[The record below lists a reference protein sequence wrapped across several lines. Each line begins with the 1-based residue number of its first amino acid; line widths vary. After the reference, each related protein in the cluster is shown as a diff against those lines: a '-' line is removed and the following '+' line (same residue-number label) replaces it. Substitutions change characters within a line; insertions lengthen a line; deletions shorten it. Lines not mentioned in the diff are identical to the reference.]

1 MKLIVGLG
9 NPGAQ
14 YERTRHNA
22 GFMVIDRLRETC
34 APTEIWK
41 SKFQSMMVE
50 GRLPENPDG
59 SGASEKVV
67 LLKPTTY
74 MNLSGRAVADA
85 VRFFKLD
92 PEQDLLVLVDD
103 VALPC
108 GQIRIRAKGGT
119 GGHNGLASI
128 QQMLSTSAYA
138 RLRIG
143 IDPPG
148 IIPQVDYV
156 LGRFTDEQMV
166 EIGKA
171 LTASVEASRTWVHQ
185 GVTAAMNAF
194 NAGDE
199 DKAKPVK
206 PKPAKPKPDGPR
218 EGKPEQATEADRSDD
233 PIDTSQIHP
242 GWLSNNAGGTSSST

>member
-22 GFMVIDRLRETC
+22 GFMLADRLRDLC
-34 APTEIWK
+34 APSEIWK

-50 GRLPENPDG
+50 GRLAENTDG
-59 SGASEKVV
+59 SGPSEKIAI
-67 LLKPTTY
+67 LKPMTY

-85 VRFFKLD
+85 VRFYKLD
-92 PEQDLLVLVDD
+92 PEADIIVLVDD

-128 QQMLSTSAYA
+128 QQMLSTSAYC

-166 EIGKA
+166 ETDKA
-171 LTASVEASRTWVHQ
+171 IKASVDAIRTWVHQ
-185 GVTAAMNAF
+185 GAVAAMNAH
-194 NAGDE
+194 NAPDE
-199 DKAKPVK
+199 PK
-206 PKPAKPKPDGPR
+206 PKPPRPKPAQPR
-218 EGKPEQATEADRSDD
+218 SESSPSQPESSEQAPD
-233 PIDTSQIHP
+233 IHP
-242 GWLSNNAGGTSSST
+242 GWLSNNAGGTSSA

>member
-1 MKLIVGLG
+1 MKLVVGLG

-22 GFMVIDRLRETC
+22 GFMAIDRLREIC
-34 APTEIWK
+34 APSEIWK

-50 GRLPENPDG
+50 GRLAENADG
-59 SGASEKVV
+59 SGAAEKVV
-67 LLKPTTY
+67 LLKPMTF
-74 MNLSGRAVADA
+74 MNLSGRAVTEA

-92 PEQDLLVLVDD
+92 PETDLMVLVDD

-128 QQMLSTSAYA
+128 QQMLSSSAYP

-156 LGRFTDEQMV
+156 LGRFTDEQMI
-166 EIGKA
+166 EIEKA
-171 LTASVEASRTWVHQ
+171 AKVCVEAVRTWAHQ
-185 GVTAAMNAF
+185 GTIAAMNAF
-194 NAGDE
+194 NAPDE
-199 DKAKPVK
+199 PRQKSRNE
-206 PKPAKPKPDGPR
+206 KPAS
-218 EGKPEQATEADRSDD
+218 ENKPEASDTNASAED
-233 PIDTSQIHP
+233 IHP
-242 GWLSNNAGGTSSST
+242 GWFTKNAGGSSSA

>member
-22 GFMVIDRLRETC
+22 GFMLADRLRDLC
-34 APTEIWK
+34 APSEIWK

-50 GRLPENPDG
+50 GRLAENTDG
-59 SGASEKVV
+59 SGASEKIAI
-67 LLKPTTY
+67 LKPMTY

-85 VRFFKLD
+85 VRFYKLD
-92 PEQDLLVLVDD
+92 PEADIIVLVDD

-128 QQMLSTSAYA
+128 QQMLSTSSYC

-166 EIGKA
+166 ETEKA
-171 LTASVEASRTWVHQ
+171 IKASVEAIRTWVHQ
-185 GVTAAMNAF
+185 GAVAAMNAH
-194 NAGDE
+194 NAPDE
-199 DKAKPVK
+199 
-206 PKPAKPKPDGPR
+206 PKPAKPKPVKPR
-218 EGKPEQATEADRSDD
+218 TESEASSSNPESTEPAPD
-233 PIDTSQIHP
+233 IHP
-242 GWLSNNAGGTSSST
+242 GWLSNNAGGTSSA

>member
-22 GFMVIDRLRETC
+22 GFMAVDRLRDAC
-34 APTEIWK
+34 APSEIWK

-50 GRLPENPDG
+50 GRLAENADG
-59 SGASEKVV
+59 SGVAEKVV
-67 LLKPTTY
+67 LLKPVTF

-92 PEQDLLVLVDD
+92 PESDLIVLVDD

-128 QQMLSTSAYA
+128 QQMLSSSAYT

-166 EIGKA
+166 EIEKA
-171 LTASVEASRTWVHQ
+171 TKSCVEAVRTWVHQ
-185 GVTAAMNAF
+185 GTIAAMNAF
-194 NAGDE
+194 NAADE
-199 DKAKPVK
+199 PK
-206 PKPAKPKPDGPR
+206 PKRKPKL
-218 EGKPEQATEADRSDD
+218 EQPASGSDSESSSVD
-233 PIDTSQIHP
+233 SSAENIHP
-242 GWLSNNAGGTSSST
+242 GWLPKNSGGSSSA

>member
-22 GFMVIDRLRETC
+22 GFMAVDRLRDVC
-34 APTEIWK
+34 APSEIWK
-41 SKFQSMMVE
+41 SKFQSLMVE
-50 GRLPENPDG
+50 GRLAENADG
-59 SGASEKVV
+59 SGAAEKVV
-67 LLKPTTY
+67 LLKPVTF
-74 MNLSGRAVADA
+74 MNLSGRAVTDA
-85 VRFFKLD
+85 VRFYKLD
-92 PEQDLLVLVDD
+92 PEADILVLVDD
-103 VALPC
+103 VALSC

-156 LGRFTDEQMV
+156 LGRFTDEQMGQI
-166 EIGKA
+166 EKA
-171 LTASVEASRTWVHQ
+171 MKTCVDAARTWVHQ
-185 GVTAAMNAF
+185 GAIAAMNAF
-194 NAGDE
+194 NAPDE
-199 DKAKPVK
+199 QKK
-206 PKPAKPKPDGPR
+206 PKP
-218 EGKPEQATEADRSDD
+218 KPEPTASAAEPSSDETKQ
-233 PIDTSQIHP
+233 PGEIHP
-242 GWLSNNAGGTSSST
+242 GWFTNNNAGDAPSSR

>member
-14 YERTRHNA
+14 YERTCHNA
-22 GFMVIDRLRETC
+22 GFMAVDRLRDAC
-34 APTEIWK
+34 APSEIWK
-41 SKFQSMMVE
+41 SKFQSLMVE
-50 GRLPENPDG
+50 GRLAENADG

-67 LLKPTTY
+67 LLKPVTF
-74 MNLSGRAVADA
+74 MNLSGRAVTDA

-92 PEQDLLVLVDD
+92 PEADLIVLVDD

-128 QQMLSTSAYA
+128 QQMLSTSAYP

-156 LGRFTDEQMV
+156 LGRFTDEQLVGV
-166 EIGKA
+166 EKA
-171 LTASVEASRTWVHQ
+171 TKTCIDAVRTWAHE
-185 GVTAAMNAF
+185 GTIAAMNAF
-194 NAGDE
+194 NAPDE
-199 DKAKPVK
+199 PKK
-206 PKPAKPKPDGPR
+206 PKPKPKP
-218 EGKPEQATEADRSDD
+218 KPEATESETGSTSED
-233 PIDTSQIHP
+233 PKQPGDIHP
-242 GWLSNNAGGTSSST
+242 GWFTNNAGGTSSAR

>member
-22 GFMVIDRLRETC
+22 GFMAVDRLRDAC
-34 APTEIWK
+34 APSEIWK

-50 GRLPENPDG
+50 GRLAENADG
-59 SGASEKVV
+59 SGMTGKVAI
-67 LLKPTTY
+67 LKPMTY

-85 VRFFKLD
+85 VRFYKLD
-92 PEQDLLVLVDD
+92 PDSDILVLVDD

-108 GQIRIRAKGGT
+108 GQLRIRAKGGT

-128 QQMLSTSAYA
+128 QQMLGTSSYA

-166 EIGKA
+166 ELEKA
-171 LTASVEASRTWVHQ
+171 VRTTIDAVRTWVHK
-185 GVTAAMNAF
+185 GAVAAMNAF
-194 NAGDE
+194 NAPDE
-199 DKAKPVK
+199 PR
-206 PKPAKPKPDGPR
+206 PAKPR
-218 EGKPEQATEADRSDD
+218 PEPVSDPRSDSNKPAPD
-233 PIDTSQIHP
+233 IHP
-242 GWLSNNAGGTSSST
+242 GWLSNNAGGTSSA

>member
-22 GFMVIDRLRETC
+22 GFMAVDRLRETC
-34 APTEIWK
+34 APSEIWK
-41 SKFQSMMVE
+41 SKFQAMMVE
-50 GRLPENPDG
+50 GRLAENPDG
-59 SGASEKVV
+59 SGASDKVV
-67 LLKPTTY
+67 LLKPTTF
-74 MNLSGRAVADA
+74 MNLSGRSVADA
-85 VRFFKLD
+85 IRFFKLD
-92 PEQDLLVLVDD
+92 PENDLMVLVDD

-128 QQMLSTSAYA
+128 QQMLSTSAYP

-143 IDPPG
+143 IDAPG

-166 EIGKA
+166 E
-171 LTASVEASRTWVHQ
+171 VEKSLKICVDAVRTWVHR
-185 GVTAAMNAF
+185 GTIAAMNAF
-194 NAGDE
+194 NAPDE
-199 DKAKPVK
+199 PKPKAK
-206 PKPAKPKPDGPR
+206 AS
-218 EGKPEQATEADRSDD
+218 EQGKPESDPPAED
-233 PIDTSQIHP
+233 IHP
-242 GWLSNNAGGTSSST
+242 GWLRNNAGGQSSV

>member
-22 GFMVIDRLRETC
+22 GFMAVDRLRDVC
-34 APTEIWK
+34 APSEIWK
-41 SKFQSMMVE
+41 SKFQSLMVE
-50 GRLPENPDG
+50 GRLAENADG
-59 SGASEKVV
+59 SGAAEKVV
-67 LLKPTTY
+67 LLKPVTF
-74 MNLSGRAVADA
+74 MNLSGRAVTDA
-85 VRFFKLD
+85 VRFYKLD
-92 PEQDLLVLVDD
+92 PEADILVLVDD

-156 LGRFTDEQMV
+156 LGRFTDEQMS
-166 EIGKA
+166 EIEKA
-171 LTASVEASRTWVHQ
+171 MKTCVDAVRTWVHR
-185 GVTAAMNAF
+185 GTTAAMNAF
-194 NAGDE
+194 NAPDE
-199 DKAKPVK
+199 QKK
-206 PKPAKPKPDGPR
+206 PKP
-218 EGKPEQATEADRSDD
+218 KPESKPSAAEPPSDENKQPGD
-233 PIDTSQIHP
+233 IHP
-242 GWLSNNAGGTSSST
+242 GWFTNNAGDTPSSR